1 MKTRFLKLIIILFV
15 IIILSFIF
23 LIFLNKKVSPLYME
37 YAESEMERVVTTV
50 INKSVSECSISDN
63 LFLMKKDYDNTV
75 IVDYDPVVLN
85 KIIGEISNR
94 VSNDLKLIGKK
105 DFDTLK
111 KYDLDISTFYIPSGI
126 IFHSIFLNNLGPK
139 IPIFME
145 PISSINPNIET
156 KVTEYG
162 INNSLIEVN
171 IKVVVN
177 IKMIL
182 PTSSKNNKIM
192 VIVPLTVKIIQG
204 NIPEYYFG
212 SLNKKNN

>member
-1 MKTRFLKLIIILFV
+1 MKTRFLKLIITLFV

-111 KYDLDISTFYIPSGI
+111 KYDLDISAFYIPSGI

>member
-1 MKTRFLKLIIILFV
+1 
-15 IIILSFIF
+15 
-23 LIFLNKKVSPLYME
+23 ME

>member
-111 KYDLDISTFYIPSGI
+111 KYDLDISAFYIPSGI